1 LVSLTA
7 VPVYLWTRRVVSP
20 WWGVVAAILVLLM
33 TGLVLSG
40 MVMSENAALPAFT
53 VAVLAIALAVER
65 PTAWRQV
72 LVLVSLLVAYEIR
85 AQALVLL
92 AILPAA
98 LVLDLVIAA
107 RGGVPRTE
115 LLARVRR
122 FAPLGAVL
130 VIGFLAYL
138 ARSGFSPGRAVGAY
152 HRVATTHY
160 DPLDVLLWTA
170 RHAGEAALAL
180 AVAPVCALL
189 LLLFVALSRGIQE
202 PAERAF
208 VATASAAAFLFLLQA
223 GMYAAAFNPG
233 IHERYS
239 MYAFPPLL
247 IALVVWLGRGLPR
260 PAGAALAAALSSV
273 ALAGF
278 VIFGGL
284 LRAETPSPVFARL
297 SLYFFTRISEHVPG
311 GLDVTRLLLLL
322 FSLAAAAVFALA
334 PARVARVLL
343 PGAAGLVL
351 LLASHSAQGLLSANS
366 RGWANTTGPVR
377 SWIDDRIGS
386 SAGRASYLYVPNP
399 TSFASSTVLVNTQF
413 WNRSIGPVYTLDST
427 ELCPLPLGVLHI
439 DDRTGD
445 LRRGVETSDARYLIT
460 DRGIAVAGK
469 VVASGGPTV
478 QPLTIYRPTLP
489 LRLASRKEGVYSDG
503 WTGPDASYSQYWLP
517 QSRPGTVEVT
527 LSRVAWTGPD
537 VPGMVTVTV
546 GRLGAR
552 SGTPP
557 TGRGRWLAH
566 RGESTVLRLRTP
578 RPPFRVSVHV
588 APTFS
593 PAQLGSSDNRQLG
606 VQFGVALAKAG

>member
-1 LVSLTA
+1 
-7 VPVYLWTRRVVSP
+7 
-20 WWGVVAAILVLLM
+20 M
-33 TGLVLSG
+33 
-40 MVMSENAALPAFT
+40 
-53 VAVLAIALAVER
+53 
-65 PTAWRQV
+65 
-72 LVLVSLLVAYEIR
+72 
-85 AQALVLL
+85 
-92 AILPAA
+92 
-98 LVLDLVIAA
+98 
-107 RGGVPRTE
+107 
-115 LLARVRR
+115 
-122 FAPLGAVL
+122 
-130 VIGFLAYL
+130 
-138 ARSGFSPGRAVGAY
+138 
-152 HRVATTHY
+152 
-160 DPLDVLLWTA
+160 
-170 RHAGEAALAL
+170 
-180 AVAPVCALL
+180 
-189 LLLFVALSRGIQE
+189 
-202 PAERAF
+202 
-208 VATASAAAFLFLLQA
+208 
-223 GMYAAAFNPG
+223 
-233 IHERYS
+233 
-239 MYAFPPLL
+239 
-247 IALVVWLGRGLPR
+247 
-260 PAGAALAAALSSV
+260 
-273 ALAGF
+273 
-278 VIFGGL
+278 
-284 LRAETPSPVFARL
+284 
-297 SLYFFTRISEHVPG
+297 
-311 GLDVTRLLLLL
+311 
-322 FSLAAAAVFALA
+322 
-334 PARVARVLL
+334 LL

-445 LRRGVETSDARYLIT
+445 LRHRRTSTLRYLIT
-460 DRGIAVAGK
+460 DHGIAVAAK

-489 LRLASRKEGVYSDG
+489 LRLASREEGVYSDG
-503 WTGPDASYSQYWLP
+503 STGPDASYSQYWLP

-578 RPPFRVSVHV
+578 EASLSGFR
-588 APTFS
+588 ARCTDLL
-593 PAQLGSSDNRQLG
+593 ARQLGSSDNRQLG